1 MILGSCTYLLS
12 LCHSAP
18 DTGYQNIY
26 VDYLTATSEAEAAKI
41 LDGNSTALLS
51 AVNDSSHLYSGLAEI
66 LYEKYADGI
75 FLEYTPLPE
84 MIITNKSIIIS
95 DKIDTTLFTPY
106 IIIYPNPTDGMTF
119 IEYNFEYTKENG
131 MEYLLDVLGKSHVED
146 CDNGTLNL
154 FSPDSK
160 ILFNMQLVQSAGIA
174 VIDLSSYPA
183 GTYLVEVLDCIGNA
197 SSLKIIKY

>member
-1 MILGSCTYLLS
+1 M
-12 LCHSAP
+12 
-18 DTGYQNIY
+18 
-26 VDYLTATSEAEAAKI
+26 AE
-41 LDGNSTALLS
+41 
-51 AVNDSSHLYSGLAEI
+51 V
-66 LYEKYADGI
+66 LYEKYADGV

-84 MIITNKSIIIS
+84 MAISNKSMIVS
-95 DKIDTTLFTPY
+95 EEPDATLFAPY
-106 IIIYPNPTDGMTF
+106 IAIYPNPTDGMVF
-119 IEYNFEYTKENG
+119 VEYNFEYSKESG
-131 MEYLLDVLGKSHVED
+131 IEFLLDVLGKPHVED

-183 GTYLVEVLDCIGNA
+183 GTYFVEVLDCIGNA